1 MPIEHSSGFALAEA
15 IDAQSI
21 EACRALFREYEKG
34 LGVSL
39 CFQHFDEELA
49 SLPGMY
55 ARPRGRLLLARI
67 VGEPAACVALRPLG
81 ERDGEMK
88 RLYVRAAY
96 RGMGLGRMLA
106 ECVIDEARAIG
117 YATLKLDTLPAMKE
131 AQLMYEQLGFIDVAP
146 YNDNPVAGTRFMSLD
161 LARGPGA

>member
-1 MPIEHSSGFALAEA
+1 MAIEHSSGFALAEA
-15 IDAQSI
+15 IDAQSV
-21 EACRALFREYEKG
+21 ETCRDLFREYEKG

-39 CFQHFDEELA
+39 CFQNFDEELA
-49 SLPGMY
+49 SLPGLY

-67 VGEPAACVALRPLG
+67 AGEPAACVALRPLG

-88 RLYVRAAY
+88 RLYVREAY

-106 ECVIDEARAIG
+106 ECVIDEARSIG
-117 YATLKLDTLPAMKE
+117 YATLKLDTLPAMKQ
-131 AQLMYEQLGFIDVAP
+131 AQRLYADLGFVDVAP

-161 LARGPGA
+161 LARS